1 MIGVNLSLF
10 ALNNAAWAQSITP
23 NSDGTGTQVTV
34 NGNQSDISG
43 GTLSSNGQNLF
54 HSFQDFNVSSGQV
67 ANFLSN
73 AQIQNILARIN
84 GGDPSVIDGL
94 LKVTGGNSNL
104 FLMNPAGIIFGNNS
118 ALDVQGAFAATT
130 ANGIQFGDSWFSAIG
145 TNDYSNL
152 LGNPTG
158 FAFSMSQPGALFN
171 AGNLS
176 VNSNQSLNLIGGTVI
191 NTGGLSGGQVTL
203 TAVPGESYV
212 RLSQPG
218 QALSLDIPN
227 RPNAWNGSVAS
238 LPQLLTG
245 GNLANA
251 TGVTVN
257 PDGTVKLTGTD
268 LMVSSGDVAINGSVT
283 AQGATLSA
291 ANDLTLAASQ
301 VKTEKDLALTAHNNV
316 VVRDT
321 TETPFSAQTGGNLS
335 VQGNQG
341 IDIFALKHPGSYAF
355 QSGGNLSFL
364 SDGIISGDAH
374 FKSGGNLSFQNLAGG
389 SGKFVSL
396 FDPVIYSGGDVD
408 LGSYTG
414 TSLKVEAGGNIL
426 AQDITIT
433 GPDDSGGIPADDP
446 DHDILTTSPA
456 LILRGGLSEP
466 ASIISVGNIWAKG
479 GHVELSTNGNIWHW
493 FRLMGSSNPL
503 CVYFRAIRS

>member
-176 VNSNQSLNLIGGTVI
+176 VNSNQSLNLDPPV
-191 NTGGLSGGQVTL
+191 
-203 TAVPGESYV
+203 
-212 RLSQPG
+212 
-218 QALSLDIPN
+218 
-227 RPNAWNGSVAS
+227 
-238 LPQLLTG
+238 
-245 GNLANA
+245 
-251 TGVTVN
+251 
-257 PDGTVKLTGTD
+257 
-268 LMVSSGDVAINGSVT
+268 
-283 AQGATLSA
+283 
-291 ANDLTLAASQ
+291 
-301 VKTEKDLALTAHNNV
+301 
-316 VVRDT
+316 
-321 TETPFSAQTGGNLS
+321 FCNLS
-335 VQGNQG
+335 
-341 IDIFALKHPGSYAF
+341 
-355 QSGGNLSFL
+355 
-364 SDGIISGDAH
+364 
-374 FKSGGNLSFQNLAGG
+374 
-389 SGKFVSL
+389 
-396 FDPVIYSGGDVD
+396 
-408 LGSYTG
+408 
-414 TSLKVEAGGNIL
+414 
-426 AQDITIT
+426 
-433 GPDDSGGIPADDP
+433 
-446 DHDILTTSPA
+446 
-456 LILRGGLSEP
+456 
-466 ASIISVGNIWAKG
+466 
-479 GHVELSTNGNIWHW
+479 
-493 FRLMGSSNPL
+493 
-503 CVYFRAIRS
+503 